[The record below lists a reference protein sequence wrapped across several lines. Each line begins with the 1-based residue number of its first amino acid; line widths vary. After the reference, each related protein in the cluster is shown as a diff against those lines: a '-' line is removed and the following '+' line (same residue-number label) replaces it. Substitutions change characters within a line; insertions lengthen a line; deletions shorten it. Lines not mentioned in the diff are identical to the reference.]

1 MNTETLLAISLPI
14 GLFLAV
20 FYTFLK
26 GRRQTRTIP
35 LYPPPRGTKWE
46 INTDY
51 LPGTIELRLMR
62 RFPLTGEIEHKA
74 VYATSNEELTDRE
87 VWNYSKRIAE
97 EHEHKR
103 RKIRITETPPQ

>member
-1 MNTETLLAISLPI
+1 MNIELLLVISLPI
-14 GLFLAV
+14 GLFLVAL
-20 FYTFLK
+20 YTFLK
-26 GRRQTRTIP
+26 GQRQTRAIL

-62 RFPLTGEIEHKA
+62 RFPLAGEIEHVA

-87 VWNYSKRIAE
+87 VWNCSKRIAE
-97 EHEHKR
+97 EHEDRR